1 LPVEGEVRDLLL
13 AKEDGLQKIG
23 EELRAELVKAKVPTK
38 LPECG
43 TGPTPTAGPECAAA
57 QQRQKAAIAAYEEAV
72 KPRLGALV
80 DSVEAYGLA
89 ARLVRKDAA
98 ISTVILPPC
107 TRMTSVSQY
116 YLEIREYSVSWGN
129 AFPTED
135 GSEHSNIIV
144 QYKVPYEDS
153 ELRIIACF
161 LTDGTQ
167 RKR

>member
-1 LPVEGEVRDLLL
+1 
-13 AKEDGLQKIG
+13 
-23 EELRAELVKAKVPTK
+23 
-38 LPECG
+38 
-43 TGPTPTAGPECAAA
+43 
-57 QQRQKAAIAAYEEAV
+57 
-72 KPRLGALV
+72 
-80 DSVEAYGLA
+80 
-89 ARLVRKDAA
+89 
-98 ISTVILPPC
+98 
-107 TRMTSVSQY
+107 MTSVSQY

-135 GSEHSNIIV
+135 GDEHSNIIV